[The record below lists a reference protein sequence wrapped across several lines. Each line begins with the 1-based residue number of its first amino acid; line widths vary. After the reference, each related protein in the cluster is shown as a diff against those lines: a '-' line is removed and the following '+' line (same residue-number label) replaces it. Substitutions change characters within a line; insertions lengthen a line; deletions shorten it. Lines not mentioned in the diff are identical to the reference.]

1 MALKILGYL
10 CYLIALIDCC
20 GIFFDFEL
28 FSPFVV
34 KNYGADGSELHV
46 YWGLFV
52 FSTIGSILL
61 GISDKF
67 CDDDDDDDDDDDA
80 DDDDDLEDRDLDFDD
95 DDLDDTNVSES
106 NDDPSVYSPIP
117 GTIIRMEVAVGDT
130 VEAGQVV
137 AIAEALKMEFEIK
150 ANRKGTVK
158 EVLVAAN
165 DVVFAG
171 QKIIHIE

>member
-1 MALKILGYL
+1 MSFYRILSYL
-10 CYLIALIDCC
+10 CLALSAIGFCIGYFDLDL
-20 GIFFDFEL
+20 GIQVDRIVVIPTAFGL
-28 FSPFVV
+28 FLLGMCFLQWSGFLTFVV
-34 KNYGADGSELHV
+34 DEE
-46 YWGLFV
+46 
-52 FSTIGSILL
+52 
-61 GISDKF
+61 
-67 CDDDDDDDDDDDA
+67 DDDDD

-95 DDLDDTNVSES
+95 DDLDDTNVSVS
-106 NDDPSVYSPIP
+106 NDDPSVYSPMP

-150 ANRKGTVK
+150 ASRKGTVK

-165 DVVFAG
+165 DVVVAG